1 MATVLERVLRVGEG
15 RTLKKLERLAKTV
28 EAIEPTFEQ
37 LSDEEL
43 RGETEEFR
51 ARLANGETL
60 DDLLPEAFAAVREAA
75 KRTIGLR
82 PLRSAMAPQ

>member
-51 ARLANGETL
+51 ARLANG
-60 DDLLPEAFAAVREAA
+60 
-75 KRTIGLR
+75 
-82 PLRSAMAPQ
+82 